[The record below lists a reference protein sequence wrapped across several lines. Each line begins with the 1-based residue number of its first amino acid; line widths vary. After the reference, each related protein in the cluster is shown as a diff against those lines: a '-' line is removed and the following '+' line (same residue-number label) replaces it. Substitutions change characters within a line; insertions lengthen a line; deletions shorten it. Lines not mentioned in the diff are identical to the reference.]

1 MKLSWTAAGWDGYLY
16 WQQTDKAVLG
26 KINDLI
32 RDALRNPFTG
42 LGKPEPL
49 RENLKGWW
57 SRRITGEHRLV
68 YRVIGTGDLQEL
80 EIAQCR
86 YHY

>member
-1 MKLSWTAAGWDGYLY
+1 MKLVWTAPAWEDYVQ
-16 WQQTDKAVLG
+16 WQQTDKAVIS
-26 KINDLI
+26 KINELI
-32 RDALRNPFTG
+32 RDALRSPFAG

-68 YRVIGTGDLQEL
+68 YRVTGTGDSQQL

-86 YHY
+86 SHY

>member
-1 MKLSWTAAGWDGYLY
+1 MKLVWTLSAWEDYVH
-16 WQQTDKAVLG
+16 WQQTDKATLS

-32 RDALRNPFTG
+32 RDSLRTPLTG

-49 RENLKGWW
+49 KENLKGYW

-68 YRVIGTGDLQEL
+68 YRVAGGGDSKQLD
-80 EIAQCR
+80 IAQCR

>member
-1 MKLSWTAAGWDGYLY
+1 MKLVWTKNAWDDYLH
-16 WQQTDKAVLG
+16 WQSTDRAILARINELIGDIRRSPFSGIGKA
-26 KINDLI
+26 
-32 RDALRNPFTG
+32 
-42 LGKPEPL
+42 EPL
-49 RENLKGWW
+49 KASLAGWW

-68 YRVIGTGDLQEL
+68 YRITGEGGEQQI